1 MKRDAFAVLLSC
13 QATERIHMEFKD
25 YQMLFTESVYQE
37 GSLLRKSIKM
47 EWPLLSVIAG
57 MTRLYRLKYCWITWT
72 VVNSEFTYKN
82 CYENIAELVSD
93 LFYHCFVT
101 EHIRTF
107 QESMEIFYPDTALLL
122 FTEFL
127 WRTKDGQFDES
138 VIHLYKKFIIK
149 LQANN
154 YNLVFLNNKE
164 ESLKFIFSTI
174 MCHLTLNFQTLFH
187 QHLFLSCLCQSI
199 IGYFNDKIDFIFLRN
214 LCYVL
219 QKTNIKLDF
228 ELFGNVQ
235 KRTSIEVQQESQRI
249 CEELVKEN
257 NFKEALDAASMFGLS
272 KGQIL
277 YSCWF
282 NDYEKNHHV
291 FHHDQYT
298 KDLVEHKIKPDLLIK
313 FYLHISQ
320 SLISNETKYSV
331 SKTILETIK
340 HYGLQSNDFFD
351 RDVIEYDLISLYVKL
366 KSIDPAVEL
375 DAYYSEFFEM
385 IISKER
391 YVIYNSFM
399 DLKRIAKIDDLTV
412 SGRCLTIPEEIE
424 ALDSL
429 INHLLDVGDIIEVL
443 RIQEMFDRKPND
455 LSFLVYCMAL
465 AEKLVTIYDLPR
477 KERQLIFETSSSASK
492 QFNKFTLRMKRNSFR
507 KLSVCNL

>member
-1 MKRDAFAVLLSC
+1 MVEQITD
-13 QATERIHMEFKD
+13 Q
-25 YQMLFTESVYQE
+25 
-37 GSLLRKSIKM
+37 LR
-47 EWPLLSVIAG
+47 
-57 MTRLYRLKYCWITWT
+57 
-72 VVNSEFTYKN
+72 
-82 CYENIAELVSD
+82 NI
-93 LFYHCFVT
+93 FV
-101 EHIRTF
+101 
-107 QESMEIFYPDTALLL
+107 IFYPETALLL

-127 WRTKDGQFDES
+127 WRTKDGQFDDS
-138 VIHLYKKFIIK
+138 IVHLYKKFIVK
-149 LQANN
+149 LQSNN

-174 MCHLTLNFQTLFH
+174 MCHLKLNFQTLFH

-235 KRTSIEVQQESQRI
+235 KRASIEVEEESQRI
-249 CEELVKEN
+249 CEELVMEN

-277 YSCWF
+277 YSCWL
-282 NDYEKNHHV
+282 NDYKKNNYVYHN
-291 FHHDQYT
+291 DQYT
-298 KDLVEHKIKPDLLIK
+298 KDLVEHRIKPDLLIK

-320 SLISNETKYSV
+320 NLEANESKYSI

-366 KSIDPAVEL
+366 KAIDPSVEL
-375 DAYYSEFFEM
+375 DPYYSEFFEM

-412 SGRCLTIPEEIE
+412 SGRCLTVPEEIE

-492 QFNKFTLRMKRNSFR
+492 QFNKFTLRMKRSSFR
-507 KLSVCNL
+507 KL